1 MQSIKGGIPVG
12 GNLGYFGSGAQDLLY
27 RGEPAQMMPMP
38 YQGGG
43 FNIQPLAQGIPVGQD
58 PRFPMDQKMFEAYV
72 EEKRFKRQYP
82 NRGDLLRYVDQFNK
96 NYFPGSQV
104 NLPANIGGKTI
115 S

>member
-1 MQSIKGGIPVG
+1 MQSIKGGMQVG

-43 FNIQPLAQGIPVGQD
+43 MNIQQVARGIPVGQD

-72 EEKRFKRQYP
+72 EEKRFKSQYP

-96 NYFPGSQV
+96 SYFPGSQV
-104 NLPANIGGKTI
+104 TLPADIGGKTI